1 MIIEEIEEYQMYI
14 NYIVK
19 ENNYKYNHISDIIH
33 DIKKEFNMN
42 PKDEYKKKLWFK
54 KKIIQE

>member
-19 ENNYKYNHISDIIH
+19 QNNYKYNTIKEVIEDIE
-33 DIKKEFNMN
+33 KEFNN
-42 PKDEYKKKLWFK
+42 KPKDEYKKKLWFK

>member
-14 NYIVK
+14 NYTVK
-19 ENNYKYNHISDIIH
+19 LNNFKYDNIKDIID
-33 DIKKEFNMN
+33 DIEKEFNMK
-42 PKDEYKKKLWFK
+42 PDASYKKKLWFK

>member
-19 ENNYKYNHISDIIH
+19 NNNFKYNSIKDIII
-33 DIKKEFNMN
+33 DLEKEFNIK
-42 PKDEYKKKLWFK
+42 PDIEYKKKLWFK
-54 KKIIQE
+54 KKTY

>member
-19 ENNYKYNHISDIIH
+19 LNNYKYNNIKDVIKDIE
-33 DIKKEFNMN
+33 KEFNN
-42 PKDEYKKKLWFK
+42 KPSDEYRKKLWFK

>member
-14 NYIVK
+14 NYIMK
-19 ENNYKYNHISDIIH
+19 LNNYKYNNIKDVIKDIE
-33 DIKKEFNMN
+33 KEFNN
-42 PKDEYKKKLWFK
+42 KPNDEYRKKLWFK